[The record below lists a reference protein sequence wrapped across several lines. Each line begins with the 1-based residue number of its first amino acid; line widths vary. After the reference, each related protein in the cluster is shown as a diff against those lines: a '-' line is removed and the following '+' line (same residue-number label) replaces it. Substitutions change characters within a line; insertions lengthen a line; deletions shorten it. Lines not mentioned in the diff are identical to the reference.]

1 MMMSDTGG
9 EPSRRPTPSLD
20 RLREHVR
27 ARVAATNLPRVARAV
42 GMSPKALERFLAG
55 GTLRGRT
62 RSKMFHWVNQ
72 IESEADA
79 EATMCA
85 QMIQSLV
92 AHMPADAQI
101 VAATGII
108 EVLVQT
114 HTRMNE
120 LGVPLWLQRL
130 AEVPA
135 MFDALPP

>member
-1 MMMSDTGG
+1 MMSDSGG
-9 EPSRRPTPSLD
+9 ESFRRPTPSLD

-55 GTLRGRT
+55 GPIRGRA
-62 RSKMFHWVNQ
+62 RSKMFHWVNR
-72 IESEADA
+72 IEAEAHE

-85 QMIQSLV
+85 QLIHSLV
-92 AHMPADAQI
+92 AHMPADAQV

-114 HTRMNE
+114 NAAMNE

-130 AEVPA
+130 SEVPA
-135 MFDALPP
+135 LFEGSPP